1 MTTLEARALPGQRLR
16 AYAATRLARWR
27 QRWQAFRAWMRPV
40 LLIAQREVQ
49 DQRRDWRI
57 LTPLLG
63 LTLFFPLLANFT
75 ARRMVAYMERFDAVL
90 IAERLYP
97 FLLLVV
103 GFFPISISL
112 VVALESFAGERER
125 GTIEPLLAAPLS
137 DAQLYVGKLLA
148 VLLLPLAGSY
158 LGLLSYAGTMIWRAG
173 WRPDP
178 LLIFV
183 VWLLSTVQALVMV
196 SGAVV
201 VSTQA
206 TSVRGANLLASAI
219 IIPVALLLQWESVL
233 IFWRQFDVLWTVVA
247 GLVVVS
253 VLLVRMGLA
262 HFNRE
267 GLLGRDLDLLD
278 LRWAWR
284 TYWHAFTGG
293 ATNLKEWYRGPVRE
307 SLRALRKPIV
317 LAALL
322 ALAAFGLGAAW
333 VARYPWPEFQLDPER
348 VQMLRAQGATEMTAW
363 GPLTNLGSWEGWLGL
378 WWHNL
383 RAMLLLAFLGLFS
396 FGVAGL
402 LYLMVPFAILG
413 GGLILAQRVLG
424 LGPGWYLLGF
434 VLPHGSVEI
443 PAILIFGGAVMRL
456 GASLATPARG
466 QTLGAFW
473 LHALGEWTRVMVGV
487 VVPLLAVA
495 AALEAYVSPRVAQW
509 VLLRLLGGG

>member
-1 MTTLEARALPGQRLR
+1 MTTLDARAPSLVRGRANSFVRRWAALR
-16 AYAATRLARWR
+16 AWL
-27 QRWQAFRAWMRPV
+27 RPV
-40 LLIAQREVQ
+40 LLIARREVQ
-49 DQRRDWRI
+49 DQLRDWRI

-75 ARRMVAYMERFDAVL
+75 ARRMVAYMEQFDAVL

-125 GTIEPLLAAPLS
+125 GTIEPLLAAPLT

-158 LGLLSYAGTMIWRAG
+158 LGLFSYAGTMMWRAG

-178 LLIFV
+178 LLLFV

-233 IFWRQFDVLWTVVA
+233 IFWRQFEVLWTVVA
-247 GLVVVS
+247 GLMVVS

-278 LRWAWR
+278 LGWAWR
-284 TYWHAFTGG
+284 TYWRAFTGG
-293 ATNLKEWYRGPVRE
+293 ARTPLEWYRGPVRE
-307 SLRALRKPIV
+307 ALRALRKPML
-317 LAALL
+317 LAAGLS
-322 ALAAFGLGAAW
+322 LAAFVLGAVW
-333 VARYPWPEFQLDPER
+333 VARYPWPALTVDPER
-348 VQMLRAQGATEMTAW
+348 LAALREHNTLGMTTW
-363 GPLTNLGSWEGWLGL
+363 GPLQGLGTWQGWLGL

-413 GGLILAQRVLG
+413 GGLVLAERVLG
-424 LGPGWYLLGF
+424 LEPGWYLLGF

-443 PAILIFGGAVMRL
+443 PAIVIFGGAVLRL
-456 GASLATPARG
+456 GASLAAPARG

-473 LHALGEWTRVMVGV
+473 LRALGEWTRVMVGV

-495 AALEAYVSPRVAQW
+495 AALEAYLSPRVAQW

>member
-1 MTTLEARALPGQRLR
+1 MSRPEVRGTRFHSRGKIRRVARHRR
-16 AYAATRLARWR
+16 RRWAAVREWL
-27 QRWQAFRAWMRPV
+27 RPV
-40 LLIAQREVQ
+40 LLIARREVQ

-75 ARRMVAYMERFDAVL
+75 ARRMVAYMEQFDAVL

-148 VLLLPLAGSY
+148 VLVLPLAGSY
-158 LGLLSYAGTMIWRAG
+158 LGLLSYAVTMMWRAE

-183 VWLLSTVQALVMV
+183 IWLLSTVQALVMV

-219 IIPVALLLQWESVL
+219 IIPVALLLQWESML
-233 IFWRQFDVLWTVVA
+233 IFWRRFEILWTVVA
-247 GLVVVS
+247 GLTVVS
-253 VLLVRMGLA
+253 VLLVRVGLA

-278 LRWAWR
+278 LNWAWR
-284 TYWHAFTGG
+284 TYWHAVTGG
-293 ATNLKEWYRGPVRE
+293 ARHPVEWYRGPVRE
-307 SLRALRKPIV
+307 TLHALRKPI
-317 LAALL
+317 
-322 ALAAFGLGAAW
+322 ALAAGLAIAAFLLGAIW
-333 VARYPWPEFQLDPER
+333 VARYPWPSLSLDPE
-348 VQMLRAQGATEMTAW
+348 QLAALREHGMQSMAGW
-363 GPLTNLGSWEGWLGL
+363 GPLTDLHSWRGWLGL

-413 GGLILAQRVLG
+413 GGMVLAERILG

-443 PAILIFGGAVMRL
+443 PAILIFGGAVLRL
-456 GASLATPARG
+456 GASLAAPARG

-473 LHALGEWTRVMVGV
+473 LRALGEWTRVMVGV
-487 VVPLLAVA
+487 VVPLLAIA
-495 AALEAYVSPRVAQW
+495 AVLEAYVSPQVAQW
-509 VLLRLLGGG
+509 VLWRLVQGG